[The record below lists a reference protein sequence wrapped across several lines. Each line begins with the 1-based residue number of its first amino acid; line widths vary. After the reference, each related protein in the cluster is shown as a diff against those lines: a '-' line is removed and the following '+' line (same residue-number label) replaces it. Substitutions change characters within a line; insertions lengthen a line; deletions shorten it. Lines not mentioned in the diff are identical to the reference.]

1 MRGIPAVYCAGFDA
15 ADESLHGNPARLAR
29 IPLKTKRIGFG
40 YWGGILIPGGIQ
52 KGTLHIMETSGG
64 FFGRLAEKVV
74 GWLALALIVGAG
86 IAIWQMGPVTRGAIW
101 DAAWRSAAW
110 FAGAAI
116 VPWSAWFYVRPVLGV
131 GSNWA
136 GVGLIAGLCC
146 VDLLL
151 AGALMTGW
159 PTGGWGWFGGLAA
172 LGLAGT
178 YNFLVVEYLADR
190 AEGI

>member
-1 MRGIPAVYCAGFDA
+1 
-15 ADESLHGNPARLAR
+15 
-29 IPLKTKRIGFG
+29 
-40 YWGGILIPGGIQ
+40 
-52 KGTLHIMETSGG
+52 METSGG
-64 FFGRLAEKVV
+64 FFGRVAEKVV
-74 GWLALALIVGAG
+74 GWIALALIVGAG
-86 IAIWQMGPVTRGAIW
+86 VAIWQMGPVMRGAIW
-101 DAAWRSAAW
+101 ETAWRSAAW
-110 FAGAAI
+110 IGGAAV
-116 VPWSAWFYVRPVLGV
+116 VPWTAWFYVRPVLGA

-136 GVGLIAGLCC
+136 GVALIAGLCV

-159 PTGGWGWFGGLAA
+159 PSGAWGWLGGIAA